1 MESQIKIAVDDY
13 NRAKAALKRLGVSDL
28 EFNDITEADLKMPGD
43 IIEENRIGQRSD
55 QLPWFWR
62 LDGQLQGDELNPRM
76 KECKY
81 S

>member
-1 MESQIKIAVDDY
+1 
-13 NRAKAALKRLGVSDL
+13 VSDL